1 MALAR
6 TVWEVG
12 ETMMEDVPHAETPLK
27 VLVVDDQADSADA
40 VAFMLSLMGHDVH
53 TAYGPREALDKFR
66 QVRPTV
72 VFMDISMPELSGLEA
87 AARIRSMPEGTSTTI
102 IALTGLGHEADRRRS
117 REALDK
123 FRQVRPTVV
132 FMDISM
138 PELSGL
144 EAAARIRSMPEG
156 TSTTIIALTGLGHE
170 ADRRRSR
177 EASIDHHLVKPAS
190 PMVLHRLLSAIHP
203 I

>member
-1 MALAR
+1 
-6 TVWEVG
+6 
-12 ETMMEDVPHAETPLK
+12 MEDLPKAEVPLK
-27 VLVVDDQADSADA
+27 VLVVDDHPDSADA
-40 VAFMLSLMGHDVH
+40 FAAMLKLMGHDTY
-53 TAYGPREALDKFR
+53 TAYSPREAFEKFR
-66 QVRPTV
+66 
-72 VFMDISMPELSGLEA
+72 
-87 AARIRSMPEGTSTTI
+87 
-102 IALTGLGHEADRRRS
+102 ALH
-117 REALDK
+117 
-123 FRQVRPTVV
+123 PTVV

-190 PMVLHRLLSAIHP
+190 PAVVHRLLSTIAG
-203 I
+203 

>member
-1 MALAR
+1 
-6 TVWEVG
+6 
-12 ETMMEDVPHAETPLK
+12 MEDLPKAEVPLR
-27 VLVVDDQADSADA
+27 VLVVDDQPDSADA
-40 VAFMLSLMGHDVH
+40 IAAMLKLMGHEAH
-53 TAYGPREALDKFR
+53 TAYSPREAFEKFR
-66 QVRPTV
+66 
-72 VFMDISMPELSGLEA
+72 
-87 AARIRSMPEGTSTTI
+87 
-102 IALTGLGHEADRRRS
+102 ALN
-117 REALDK
+117 
-123 FRQVRPTVV
+123 PTVV

-190 PMVLHRLLSAIHP
+190 PAVIHRLLSSISASA
-203 I
+203 